1 MRKFRKKDQLS
12 NKKRHSPEEVP
23 LRGVNAGLYQHN
35 IKVSNRK
42 RNTVASIKEKIP
54 RQVLPNNTSTRF
66 RHWIIVCSLFVLFI
80 VAIYI
85 VIVSPNANIVIVQPT
100 GFNYQAL
107 SMSQYKSAVD
117 KALNASI
124 YNRFKPTLST
134 YDITAS
140 LNKSLPDVG
149 YVAVTVPLIGSTPTV
164 YIQLAQP
171 ILIYQNSTNGYVIDS
186 NGNIVADKSVLS
198 PADLSKLPVVSSSSN
213 GNYSVGQQILSS
225 DNVKFIHILQLA
237 FKAKNIVV
245 SKYVIVP
252 GTEQLNVYLANE
264 SYYIKFDLH
273 QSDALL
279 QVGTYLAAITTLRQ
293 QGIVPS
299 QYINVMVSGRAFY
312 K

>member
-1 MRKFRKKDQLS
+1 MRKFRKKNQPTK
-12 NKKRHSPEEVP
+12 NRHSQVNSSFRE
-23 LRGVNAGLYQHN
+23 VNARIYQQN
-35 IKVSNRK
+35 NKINNRK
-42 RNTVASIKEKIP
+42 RNRVASLREKIP
-54 RQVLPNNTSTRF
+54 RQVLPDNTPARV
-66 RHWIIVCSLFVLFI
+66 RHWIIVCSLFILFI
-80 VAIYI
+80 VTIYI
-85 VIVSPNANIVIVQPT
+85 VIVSPNANIVIVQPS
-100 GFNYQAL
+100 GFNYQGL
-107 SMSQYKSAVD
+107 SMSQYKHAVD

-134 YDITAS
+134 YDVTAS

-149 YVAVTVPLIGSTPTV
+149 YVTVTVPLIGSTPTV

-171 ILIYQNSTNGYVIDS
+171 ILMYQDAVNSYIIDS
-186 NGNIVADKSVLS
+186 NGDIVADKSALS
-198 PADLSKLPVVSSSSN
+198 PTDISKLPVVSSSSN

-237 FKAKNIVV
+237 FKAKNITV

-273 QSDALL
+273 QSDALQ